1 MFFFIT
7 ANKEPLFIKSEWYLM
22 DGIEMQI
29 LKIQETGWESK
40 QHVKQK
46 LQVVTYRDL
55 TPPDPPF
62 PKHLWDVYCIIKV
75 TSSHAL

>member
-1 MFFFIT
+1 
-7 ANKEPLFIKSEWYLM
+7 M
-22 DGIEMQI
+22 DLIEMQI
-29 LKIQETGWESK
+29 LKIQETGWENK

-55 TPPDPPF
+55 TSPDPHF